1 MDACPKCG
9 KAVEAGAR
17 ICAACGVIISKVRPK
32 GDAASMSP
40 GPVAPQKGRPLP
52 PPLPLPPTRTT
63 VRPTLASPGPAESEA
78 DAHASGG
85 SAMLKIGLATAAA
98 IGALFVLNR
107 APSTPAPSALTAPA
121 QASLPEPPRPA
132 EVSTKDA
139 PTLTAEDVAFLNAL
153 SSRLQK
159 SPDAAPTEAE
169 IERVERL
176 RSANP
181 QSAPLKELLMGVY
194 FRRTDHDLRLGS
206 FALVDQTLGKM
217 KMVDDQQAQVY
228 AVEASVR
235 AQQSD
240 WEGTLAAVEKYES
253 LSGDATLAMSYNLA
267 VALGRLNRRPDA
279 LAVLDRPIFQTC
291 ATASSPNDRS
301 VCMAVRQMK
310 EAFEQTAAGS
320 GQGPSEERP
329 RAALNVDASKEQIQS
344 EKFDVRFDGENQSG
358 VARDVL
364 FVLDRAYTR
373 LADIYYDR
381 PARKIPVVLHSSQD
395 YFTQTGAPWWSGGVY
410 SSHNGAIQIPI
421 RGLPSTLPRQM
432 EDVLVHE
439 LSHAFVDEM
448 SGGFA
453 GRALQEGLAQYM
465 EGKRVEQELSA
476 AELKRLANSSGGGV
490 GSFYMLSLAIS
501 EQLVQSRGQGMVN
514 QLLKAMKEAGSEDG
528 GFKKVFGQSG
538 TAMKKDILET
548 FWRRYS

>member
-78 DAHASGG
+78 DADASGG

-279 LAVLDRPIFQTC
+279 LAVLDRPIFQTS

-395 YFTQTGAPWWSGGVY
+395 YFTKTGAPWWSGGVY

-453 GRALQEGLAQYM
+453 GRDLQEGLAQYM